1 MNASFS
7 KPRKMKE
14 KEIKLSDP
22 NFDWESIKSFTKADY
37 TALIAQG
44 LKPSHLKVDL
54 GDGEVYNFLSV
65 RPSQSVMR
73 AIGLAG
79 RDQDFDKSNDLLI
92 KNCIK
97 AGDMEA
103 LEDGVVYTA
112 ILQALS
118 QSMSAVT
125 ATFTKA

>member
-1 MNASFS
+1 
-7 KPRKMKE
+7 MKE

-22 NFDWESIKSFTKADY
+22 NFNWESIKSFTKADY

-79 RDQDFDKSNDLLI
+79 RDQDFDKSNELLI

-97 AGDMEA
+97 AGDMQA

-118 QSMSAVT
+118 QSMAAVT